1 MLKYLLLKINQ
12 SHLILNNKKNDNE
25 MDDKAIT
32 LANNLIKA
40 VKESRGFKE
49 NLKHLSKIIKKI
61 SVCISNKPI
70 R

>member
-1 MLKYLLLKINQ
+1 
-12 SHLILNNKKNDNE
+12 
-25 MDDKAIT
+25 MDDKALT

-49 NLKHLSKIIKKI
+49 NLKILSKIIKKI